1 MKTIPCERCGKE
13 IEMRWRRKY
22 CNKCR
27 REVDKELQRKYVEK
41 HLVPDELR
49 KRKKAKTTYRSKS

>member
-1 MKTIPCERCGKE
+1 MKTINCERCNKE
-13 IEMRWRRKY
+13 IEARGARKY

-49 KRKKAKTTYRSKS
+49 KRKPRKS